1 MRLMHIAGAVLGVLA
16 TLMLG
21 ACADTPGS
29 TSSSGTSYPQ
39 SSYPANVYAG
49 YGVVQSIELVQQAST
64 GIGGS
69 GIGAGTIIGGVVGG
83 VVGSQVGSGEGKTAA
98 TVIGA
103 AGGAYAGHELEK
115 RSQQQANAY
124 RITVRMNDGSYQT
137 LMQNTSANLR
147 VGDRVKIENGVA
159 QRY

>member
-1 MRLMHIAGAVLGVLA
+1 MKLFSLSVSVLGLA
-16 TLMLG
+16 ALVGLG
-21 ACADTPGS
+21 ACTNAPMGS
-29 TSSSGTSYPQ
+29 SGGGTSYPQ
-39 SSYPANVYAG
+39 SNVYPG

-64 GIGGS
+64 GIGGT

-83 VVGSQVGSGEGKTAA
+83 VVGSQIGQGDGKTAA

-115 RSQQQANAY
+115 RSQQQTNAY
-124 RITVRMNDGSYQT
+124 KITVRMNDGAYQT
-137 LMQNTSANLR
+137 LMQSTSGDLR
-147 VGDRVKIENGVA
+147 VGDRVKIENGTA

>member
-1 MRLMHIAGAVLGVLA
+1 MRLLNPSLSAVGLA
-16 TLMLG
+16 AILALG
-21 ACADTPGS
+21 ACSNTPFS
-29 TSSSGTSYPQ
+29 TSGSGTSYPQ
-39 SSYPANVYAG
+39 SNVYPG
-49 YGVVQSIELVQQAST
+49 YGVVQSIELVKQAST

-69 GIGAGTIIGGVVGG
+69 GIGAGTVIGGVVGG

-98 TVIGA
+98 TVLGA

-115 RSQQQANAY
+115 RSQQQTNAY
-124 RITVRMNDGSYQT
+124 KITVRMNDGSYQT
-137 LMQNTSANLR
+137 LIQSTSADLR